1 VHAVRLQKA
10 RNLAAEIE
18 ERSDVPVLPNDVNVK
33 VTPRHQ
39 ADGVAAN
46 DVHFTVLV
54 ENRLKARSQ
63 DVAGLGSDVL
73 AVCRHVRRSIGSDAA
88 FVVFRLSAVRRAAAM
103 ARMLRDARVPEELFF
118 PGNASRGVW
127 LTVKGLNVA
136 AWQETGERSTS

>member
-1 VHAVRLQKA
+1 VRLQKA

-63 DVAGLGSDVL
+63 DVAGSDLL

>member
-10 RNLAAEIE
+10 RNLTAEIE

-63 DVAGLGSDVL
+63 DVAGSDLL

>member
-10 RNLAAEIE
+10 RNLTAEIE

-63 DVAGLGSDVL
+63 DVAGSDVL

>member
-10 RNLAAEIE
+10 RNLTAEIE

-63 DVAGLGSDVL
+63 DVGGSDLL